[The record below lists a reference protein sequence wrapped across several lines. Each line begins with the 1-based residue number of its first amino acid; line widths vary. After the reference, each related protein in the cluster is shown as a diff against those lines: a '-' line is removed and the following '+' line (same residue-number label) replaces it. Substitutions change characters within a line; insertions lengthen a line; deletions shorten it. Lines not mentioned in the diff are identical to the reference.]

1 MSDITFWWGSDLF
14 CRKCS
19 LINLAQIQLS
29 RTYSLP
35 LFYQF
40 EVTDMLLWIAVPCFV
55 CLYDFSY
62 WIFKGRGQPVLLF
75 LFNSILLPS
84 PPSSRTLPRA
94 VTSLWLLKH
103 VGLWSNWL
111 LPSATQC
118 HQGLP
123 FPFHL
128 AWGLL
133 WFSLYGRILPNYSCG
148 VARPLPFPFGSVTEW
163 PSETLTWQCK
173 TGLGQHWVCS
183 KRLSLIAPS
192 RGTYLFFISISKTYS
207 IGSATHSQ

>member
-1 MSDITFWWGSDLF
+1 MSDIAFWRGSELF

-19 LINLAQIQLS
+19 LISLAQIQLS
-29 RTYSLP
+29 LTYSLP

-94 VTSLWLLKH
+94 VISLWLLKR

-111 LPSATQC
+111 LPSKTQC

-123 FPFHL
+123 FPLHST
-128 AWGLL
+128 WGLPTVISSLWKNSSQLLLWGGQAPPIPL
-133 WFSLYGRILPNYSCG
+133 WFSDWVTQWDTDQSDMAVQDRSWTTLG
-148 VARPLPFPFGSVTEW
+148 VF
-163 PSETLTWQCK
+163 
-173 TGLGQHWVCS
+173 
-183 KRLSLIAPS
+183 
-192 RGTYLFFISISKTYS
+192 
-207 IGSATHSQ
+207 